1 MTYRTD
7 VEIFVEISGRE
18 SAGEEL
24 THQGW
29 IAVVR
34 SCLLNKMEKHFL
46 GNQLLREIFF
56 VLNTDV
62 GHK

>member
-34 SCLLNKMEKHFL
+34 SCLLKMMEKHF
-46 GNQLLREIFF
+46 
-56 VLNTDV
+56 
-62 GHK
+62 